1 MPLADISEAVPRYE
15 DDFVLWAET
24 QAAVLRRRQFNAL
37 DIANLTEE
45 IASMVGH
52 ERRALKHRLEIL
64 LAHLLKCEHQ
74 PERHTRSWDS
84 TIIEEREQIADILT
98 DSPGLRAHLSDVLP
112 RAYQHAANMAAAQT
126 GIPRGS
132 FAKDCPYSLAEIL
145 EPT

>member
-1 MPLADISEAVPRYE
+1 MTLADISEAVPRYE

-24 QAAVLRRRQFNAL
+24 QAVLLQRRQFNDL

-74 PERHTRSWDS
+74 PDHHTRSWDS
-84 TIIEEREQIADILT
+84 TIIEQRERIADILA
-98 DSPGLRAHLSDVLP
+98 DSPSLRAHLSDVLP
-112 RAYQHAANMAAAQT
+112 RAYQHAAKIAAAQT
-126 GIPRGS
+126 GIPRFS
-132 FAKDCPYSLAEIL
+132 FPKDCPYSLAEIL